1 MRCIHRVYTAL
12 AFSVEERLLSIRN
25 VYVFNQ
31 SRRVVFPK
39 IPAFGYWEAWMC
51 VSEGISG
58 YMSKI
63 YSNTNL

>member
-1 MRCIHRVYTAL
+1 M
-12 AFSVEERLLSIRN
+12 EERLLSIGN

-63 YSNTNL
+63 YSNTDL